1 MHGMPHAWLLWW
13 YALLWGHNA
22 AHGCHWGSSRMG
34 LTRPGYETLVT
45 WQLGLHLFLLA
56 GTTHRAHT
64 QTKIKTMSRPLQYR
78 DKQSEIIRDWVPM
91 LASPDF
97 TLRIFKF
104 RIILQHNHREKLLSK
119 VRTYNLEALSDF
131 SGMFQNYPSML
142 NVEM

>member
-13 YALLWGHNA
+13 YALLRGHNA

-64 QTKIKTMSRPLQYR
+64 QTKITTMSHPLQYR
-78 DKQSEIIRDWVPM
+78 DKQSEIVKDWVPM

-104 RIILQHNHREKLLSK
+104 RIILQHNHRRETTEYSK
-119 VRTYNLEALSDF
+119 DIQSRS
-131 SGMFQNYPSML
+131 
-142 NVEM
+142 